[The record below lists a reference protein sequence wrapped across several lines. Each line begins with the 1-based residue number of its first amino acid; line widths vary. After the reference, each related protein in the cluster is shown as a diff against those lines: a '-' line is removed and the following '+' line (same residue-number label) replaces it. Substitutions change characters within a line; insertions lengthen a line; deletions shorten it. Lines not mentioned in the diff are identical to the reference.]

1 MPNKLF
7 LAGIITLFCC
17 IFSFSQ
23 EEKEKPI
30 QDSIPATVVIQD
42 TIVKTKPIDPLRPA
56 KAAFLSAV
64 LPGLGQAYNKKYWKI
79 PIVYGAL
86 GTGMYFYLTNDKEYR
101 RYRDAF
107 RRRLAGFQDDE
118 FYFDAEGGQ
127 LGTPRVTD
135 DGLIRAQELFRR
147 NKEVSLLVT
156 IGLYALNIIDANV
169 DAHLLQY
176 NVDENLTLAPHYEL
190 NDVDMSSTVGLSLN
204 WKF

>member
-7 LAGIITLFCC
+7 LAGFTALCC
-17 IFSFSQ
+17 CFISFSQ
-23 EEKEKPI
+23 NKDKSI
-30 QDSIPATVVIQD
+30 QDSIPSALVVKD
-42 TIVKTKPIDPLRPA
+42 TIVKSKTIDPLRPA

-64 LPGLGQAYNKKYWKI
+64 FPGLGQAYNKKYWKI

-118 FYFDAEGGQ
+118 FYFDSSGNQ
-127 LGTPRVTD
+127 LSTPRVSD
-135 DGLIRAQELFRR
+135 DGLIRAQQLFRR

-190 NDVDMSSTVGLSLN
+190 NDIDNGSTVGLSLN